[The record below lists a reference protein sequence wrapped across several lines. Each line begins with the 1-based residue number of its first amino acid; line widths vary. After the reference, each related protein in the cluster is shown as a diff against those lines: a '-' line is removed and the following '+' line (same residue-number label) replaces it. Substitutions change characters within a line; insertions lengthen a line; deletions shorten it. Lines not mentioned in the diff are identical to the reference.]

1 MKNELTA
8 RQEEILNFIK
18 QFREENGYPP
28 TLREIGKKFEISS
41 TFGVKRH
48 LDALVKKGYL
58 NIESNASRGISFQ
71 LDTVHNLNSIPNLS
85 ERNENF
91 NKIPIVGRVAA
102 GSPVLAIE
110 NIEGDVVID
119 PSFMKKSENS
129 FALRIKGDSMINAG
143 IFEGDLVIVL
153 PVKDAANGDIVVAM
167 INDEAT
173 VKTYENKKNKIRL
186 IPENEKYSPIEIN
199 DLLEFSII
207 GKVIGVLRWLN

>member
-199 DLLEFSII
+199 DLSEFSII